1 MKTPDDYRMPIMEH
15 LRELRSRIIVSLW
28 AVGISF
34 ALCFT
39 FANDLF
45 AVIAAPM
52 NAALAE
58 TGRGTLA
65 VTQAMEG
72 FMVQMKISGLA
83 AVFLSSPILFYQLWR
98 FVAPALYDAEK
109 KWVGPLVIASTTLF
123 SSGALFAYFVVFRFG
138 FPVFL
143 EMNGEG
149 VTAVLSIQ
157 SYLDFATTIL
167 VAFGAAFQLPVVIW
181 FLARLGLVDHIDLI
195 KGFRYSL
202 VAIVVIAGI
211 LTPPDV
217 LSQLLMAGPMV
228 LLYGVGI
235 VVAKVATTKQ
245 RDSLAP

>member
-1 MKTPDDYRMPIMEH
+1 MSATPDDYRMPILEH
-15 LRELRSRIIVSLW
+15 LRELRTRIIVCLW
-28 AVGISF
+28 VVLISF
-34 ALCFT
+34 GLSFT

-45 AVIAAPM
+45 AVVAAPM
-52 NAALAE
+52 NDALVK
-58 TGRGTLA
+58 TGRGSLA

-72 FMVQMKISGLA
+72 FNVQVRISVLA
-83 AVFLSSPILFYQLWR
+83 SVFLSSPVLFYQGWR

-109 KWVGPLVIASTTLF
+109 RWVVPLMVASTTLF

-143 EMNGEG
+143 EMNGEN

-157 SYLDFATTIL
+157 SYLDFATTVL
-167 VAFGAAFQLPVVIW
+167 VAFGLAFQLPVIIW
-181 FLARLGLVDHIDLI
+181 FLARLGLVDHLDLI
-195 KGFRYSL
+195 RGFRYGL

-217 LSQLLMAGPMV
+217 ISQLLMAGPMV

-235 VVAKVATTKQ
+235 GVARVASTKK
-245 RDSLAP
+245 RDS